1 MIRVSALRFVL
12 AAACAGLV
20 ASPASAALVYW
31 DIDPSQS
38 SFTLS
43 IPDQPVTIGTVSG
56 TMRLRNQN
64 NAAWTTNTAPVDG
77 LLATDVGAGIS
88 SIEFLGGSHSLV
100 GLNTGNYR
108 PNPAVFSTAATNTAN
123 TAGTYTATSSAPAVF
138 GARVNATVSIL
149 TINIGYIAFSNVL
162 YDLDSAVLG
171 VTGGTSFLTNAID
184 LGILDSTAAFDSVNS
199 GTSGVGDALGNTG
212 PIAATNTNGAAG
224 TITDLGAGN
233 YRITVPINM
242 PVFVDLQGVQLNATA
257 TGTLVGFAFIPEPAT
272 VALLGAGVAAIAIR
286 ARRRKA

>member
-1 MIRVSALRFVL
+1 MIRVSAIRL
-12 AAACAGLV
+12 ALLAICAGLV
-20 ASPASAALVYW
+20 SSPASAALVTW
-31 DIDPSQS
+31 DIDPSLS

-43 IPDQPVTIGTVSG
+43 IPDQNVNIGTVSG

-77 LLATDVGAGIS
+77 LLATDVGAGLS
-88 SIEFLGGSHSLV
+88 SIQFLGGQHSLFGV
-100 GLNTGNYR
+100 NTGNYR
-108 PNPAVFSTAATNTAN
+108 PNPAAFSTAATNTSN
-123 TAGTYTATSSAPAVF
+123 TDGTYTNTSSAPAVF

-171 VTGGTSFLTNAID
+171 VTGGTSFLTNSID

-199 GTSGVGDALGNTG
+199 GTTGVGDALGNTG
-212 PIAATNTNGAAG
+212 PISATNVNGASG

-233 YRITVPINM
+233 YRITIPINM

-272 VALLGAGVAAIAIR
+272 IGLLATGLAGLAMSG
-286 ARRRKA
+286 RKRKS